1 MKKEN
6 NKLIPKLRFREFE
19 GEWQKDST
27 KKLVSFI
34 KDGTHGTHK
43 DTPDGGHY
51 LLSAKN
57 IVNGAIILNDDER
70 KISKSEF
77 DKITRSYRL
86 KENDILVTIVGSIG
100 QLALHKHQTN
110 YAFQRSVAFL
120 RFSKIE
126 PKYAFHYLNSY
137 YYQNELMK
145 RKVTS
150 AQPGI
155 YLGELSKIDISFPSH
170 PEQQKIASFLTAVD
184 KRIEQLTKKKKLLE
198 EYKKGVMQKIF
209 NQEIRF
215 KDENGND
222 FPEWEEKRL
231 GEIGET
237 YSGLNGKSAEDF
249 GSGEPFI
256 TYMQVY
262 SSPEVDKA
270 FGAVRISEGER
281 QNEVK
286 FGDVLF
292 TTSSETPNEV
302 GYSSVFLTKITPI
315 YLNSFCFGYRI
326 KNHKDLSPYFAQY
339 LFRSQPFR
347 KLMYKLAQGS
357 TRYNLSKNEMLKHSV
372 YITPSIEEQEKI
384 YGLIKIIDEEI
395 EAFKNSIIFTTKF
408 KRALLQQMF
417 I

>member
-184 KRIEQLTKKKKLLE
+184 KLIEKLTKKKKLLE
-198 EYKKGVMQKIF
+198 EYKKGIMQKIF
-209 NQEIRF
+209 NKEIRF
-215 KDENGND
+215 KDKNRND

-231 GEIGET
+231 GEYIEQRSERNSELSITNVLSVNNKLG
-237 YSGLNGKSAEDF
+237 
-249 GSGEPFI
+249 FI
-256 TYMQVY
+256 PQ
-262 SSPEVDKA
+262 SSQFDNRNVA
-270 FGAVRISEGER
+270 S
-281 QNEVK
+281 N
-286 FGDVLF
+286 
-292 TTSSETPNEV
+292 
-302 GYSSVFLTKITPI
+302 
-315 YLNSFCFGYRI
+315 
-326 KNHKDLSPYFAQY
+326 DLSNYKIVRKNYYAYNPSRINVGSIARLKTTNCGVVSPMYVVFEINKNMSPNYFDILIQTHRFKH
-339 LFRSQPFR
+339 LVIVGCTGSVRDSLNIDDLKDFRFKVP
-347 KLMYKLAQGS
+347 KL
-357 TRYNLSKNEMLKHSV
+357 
-372 YITPSIEEQEKI
+372 EEQNHISQFFKKI
-384 YGLIKIIDEEI
+384 EIKISMINTLI
-395 EAFKNSIIFTTKF
+395 VKTGKY
-408 KRALLQQMF
+408 KKGLLQQMF